1 MKKIKLYVGCALNN
15 APKEFVGGVL
25 ALRKEL
31 SNDPAYEVLE
41 FLGPGEPQ
49 AIYDTD
55 IKECVMKADAML
67 AVCDVPSLG
76 LGYEMGVLVTKQGK
90 PLFAVAHTTSN
101 VSKLVQGINEDKV
114 PFAFKRYENL
124 SSVPA
129 MLKKWLV
136 SIGKI

>member
-15 APKEFVGGVL
+15 APKEFIDGVL
-25 ALRKEL
+25 SLRKEL
-31 SNDPAYEVLE
+31 TKDPVYEVLE

-49 AIYDTD
+49 AVYDTD
-55 IKECVMKADAML
+55 IKACVMRADAML

-101 VSKLVQGINEDKV
+101 VSNLVQGINEDAIS
-114 PFAFKRYENL
+114 FAFERYESL

-129 MLKKWLV
+129 MLKKWFI